1 MYLPFNACNDSTYIL
16 ILVWTKTLEAI
27 LFKSNLALKK
37 SELFFDSKTACT
49 LYLQKSIYKAYAAG
63 WYDLPQIL
71 NDRF

>member
-49 LYLQKSIYKAYAAG
+49 LYLQKSI
-63 WYDLPQIL
+63 
-71 NDRF
+71 